1 MISLRKALTIAT
13 VTSLI
18 AAPLLASSDVMQA
31 VKARQDLMKA
41 YGKNIAMLGSMAQ
54 GKVAY
59 DPVAATA
66 AAAEIVRLSEVDQ
79 SGYWPEGSDNFELSE
94 DQTRAMPEVWDD
106 LADLAKKTKDV
117 NAVAVQMEIAAGE
130 NLDALRGALGPLGLA
145 CTACHKPYRA
155 PKQ

>member
-1 MISLRKALTIAT
+1 MISLKKALTIA
-13 VTSLI
+13 VATSLI
-18 AAPLLASSDVMQA
+18 AAPLLASSDVMEA

-41 YGKNIAMLGSMAQ
+41 YGQNIAVLGSMAQ
-54 GKVAY
+54 GKAAY
-59 DPVAATA
+59 DPVAAKA

-106 LADLAKKTKDV
+106 LGDLDKKTKDV
-117 NAVAVQMEIAAGE
+117 NAVAVLMQVAAGE
-130 NLDALRGALGPLGLA
+130 DLDALRSALGPLGLA